1 MSALTSSPAAF
12 RLFVV
17 SIIARLPLAMLTIG
31 MLVHVEE
38 ASGSFAVAGLACGTL
53 AVAQGIGGPLLGR
66 LVDRRGQTTV
76 LVVSALV
83 AGAALVAVAALPADA
98 PLAALLALA
107 AVLGAST
114 PPVAACM
121 RTLLPVVV
129 RSRDD
134 LRAAYAV
141 DSAAVELTWISGPPL
156 VLLVGATWSTGAAMT
171 VAGTLLVGSTLLFAA
186 APASRSWRGDGSGA
200 SVGRGAIR
208 SAGVRTLALVLGGA
222 GVLFGATEVAVTAA
236 AQELGQTAAAG
247 PLLGLWG
254 LGGLLGGLVAARS
267 GGGARTGTGLALL
280 LASLA
285 GAHLALAAAAG
296 SLLALGAAIVL
307 AGTLIAPTCAT
318 AYAMVDAVA
327 PHGTV
332 TEAFAW
338 LATAVAL
345 GTSIGAAAAGIVADA
360 GGAAPTFVLGGAA
373 AAVVAV
379 IAASRAHTVSPGV
392 AAAHTSAVP
401 ASA

>member
-1 MSALTSSPAAF
+1 MSALTSSPAAL
-12 RLFVV
+12 RLFAV
-17 SIIARLPLAMLTIG
+17 SIAARLPLAMLTIG
-31 MLVHVEE
+31 MLVHVEAATE
-38 ASGSFAVAGLACGTL
+38 SFAIAGLACGTL

-66 LVDRRGQTTV
+66 LVDRRGQTAV

-83 AGAALVAVAALPADA
+83 AGAALAAVAALPADA

-121 RTLLPVVV
+121 RALLPVVV
-129 RSRDD
+129 RSSGD

-156 VLLVGATWSTGAAMT
+156 VLLVGAVWSTGAALT
-171 VAGTLLVGSTLLFAA
+171 VAGALLVGSTLLFAA
-186 APASRSWRGDGSGA
+186 ASASRSWRGDGS
-200 SVGRGAIR
+200 
-208 SAGVRTLALVLGGA
+208 
-222 GVLFGATEVAVTAA
+222 AA
-236 AQELGQTAAAG
+236 PT
-247 PLLGLWG
+247 
-254 LGGLLGGLVAARS
+254 
-267 GGGARTGTGLALL
+267 ARTGTGLALL

-345 GTSIGAAAAGIVADA
+345 GTSVGAAAAGIVADA

-379 IAASRAHTVSPGV
+379 IAASRAHTVSAGVV
-392 AAAHTSAVP
+392 AASPP
-401 ASA
+401 AAPVLT